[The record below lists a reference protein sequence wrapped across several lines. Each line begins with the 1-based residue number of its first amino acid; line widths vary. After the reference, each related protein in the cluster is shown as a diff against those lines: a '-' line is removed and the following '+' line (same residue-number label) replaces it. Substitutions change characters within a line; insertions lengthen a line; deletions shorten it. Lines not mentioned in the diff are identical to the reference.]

1 MIYDKLENF
10 EKYVSVH
17 EEFKTVAEF
26 IKNNDLLA
34 LPVGKSPI
42 NEKVFY
48 NRQSYMGKPDTD
60 KYESHIKYIDVQI
73 VLKGVEKIK
82 HSTVAPVIEELNEKD
97 CYFTYTNQDGSVT
110 VFENTFAV
118 YFPGELHA
126 PGIGVNDEQIEKI
139 IFKVMA

>member
-10 EKYVSVH
+10 EKYVGAH

-26 IKNNDLLA
+26 IKNNDMLA
-34 LPVGKSPI
+34 LPVGKMPI
-42 NEKVFY
+42 NDKVFL

-82 HSTVAPVIEELNEKD
+82 YSAKNPVIEDLNEKD
-97 CYFTYTNQDGSVT
+97 CYFTYTNDDGVST
-110 VFENTFAV
+110 LFENTFAV

-126 PGIGVNDEQIEKI
+126 PGIGVNDEQVEKI
-139 IFKVMA
+139 IFKVLA

>member
-17 EEFKTVAEF
+17 SEFKTVSEF

-42 NEKVFY
+42 NDKVFY

-73 VLKGVEKIK
+73 VLSGAEKIK
-82 HSTVAPVIEELNEKD
+82 YSTKEPVVGELNEKD
-97 CYFTYTNQDGSVT
+97 CYFTQADADCSSTLPK
-110 VFENTFAV
+110 NTFAV

-126 PGIGVNDEQIEKI
+126 PGIGVNEEQVEKI
-139 IFKVMA
+139 IFKVLA

>member
-10 EKYVSVH
+10 EKYVGAH

-34 LPVGKSPI
+34 LPVGKMPI
-42 NEKVFY
+42 NDKVFL

-82 HSTVAPVIEELNEKD
+82 YSATEPVIEELNEKD
-97 CYFTYTNQDGSVT
+97 CYFTHTTDDGTST
-110 VFENTFAV
+110 LFENTFAV

-139 IFKVMA
+139 IFKVLA

>member
-10 EKYVSVH
+10 EKYVGTH

-26 IKNNDLLA
+26 IKTNDLLA

-73 VLKGVEKIK
+73 VLKGAEKIK
-82 HSTVAPVIEELNEKD
+82 HSTTAPVIDELNEKD
-97 CYFTYTNQDGSVT
+97 CYFPHTTDDGVST
-110 VFENTFAV
+110 LYENTFAV

-126 PGIGVNDEQIEKI
+126 PGIGVNDEQVEKI

>member
-10 EKYVSVH
+10 EKYVGAH

-34 LPVGKSPI
+34 LPVGKAPI
-42 NEKVFY
+42 NDKVFY

-73 VLKGVEKIK
+73 VLKGAEKIK
-82 HSTVAPVIEELNEKD
+82 YSATEPVIDELNEKLIRKQS
-97 CYFTYTNQDGSVT
+97 CAGFPPPWAPTKEWDGEWS
-110 VFENTFAV
+110 
-118 YFPGELHA
+118 
-126 PGIGVNDEQIEKI
+126 NDRRWS
-139 IFKVMA
+139 